1 MTPNVT
7 KMTSSMLVMAEV
19 LSERMGKTPVGRSRR
34 VLKVTAPMGPSS
46 AGGEVARQ
54 SLVLSSG
61 NEQPVCG
68 WVDFV
73 ALVAEIK
80 DYETTRQA
88 HEARYRNTFDVS
100 EAEYRVMLSNAQAVL
115 NELGVRT
122 SVVGS
127 SDNYAPTDPS
137 FGNTAPGR
145 MVMSGPQR
153 SSALPLLVGVLLMLI
168 VLGGVFAVFFF

>member
-7 KMTSSMLVMAEV
+7 KLTSSMLVMAEV
-19 LSERMGKTPVGRSRR
+19 LAERMGKTPVGRSRR
-34 VLKVTAPMGPSS
+34 VLKVTAPVGPSS

-88 HEARYRNTFDVS
+88 HEARYRNIFDVN

-145 MVMSGPQR
+145 MVMTGPSR
-153 SSALPLLVGVLLMLI
+153 SSALPMLVLVLAVLLGLSGI
-168 VLGGVFAVFFF
+168 FFILFI